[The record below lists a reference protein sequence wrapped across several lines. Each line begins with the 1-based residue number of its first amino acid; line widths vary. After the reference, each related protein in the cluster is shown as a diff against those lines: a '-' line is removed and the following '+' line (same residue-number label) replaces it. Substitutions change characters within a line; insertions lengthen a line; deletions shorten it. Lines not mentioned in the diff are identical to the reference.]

1 MIWLI
6 LLVHQRAE
14 IDLESIT
21 SFWELSYEIHAQVS
35 MNWLKRQLMS
45 LPELWI
51 GKKKPQNLLKQQR
64 KKRQVG
70 NNIIIALQL
79 ATTCHATI
87 HEFVNQ
93 LLNTCYYET
102 RDKER
107 EISDLK
113 QVTSILALTSI
124 NCRHRWFTTCPVPQ
138 KRSSTN
144 KEQMNNQQEQ
154 KARATNCDTN
164 VQSTWT
170 SSFWTR
176 IITVVSISVS
186 LQMVLSSLIKFLIN
200 LTSNLILRTNSN
212 FIFDAEFNG
221 NGKSQLFKF
230 RL

>member
-1 MIWLI
+1 MIDSARSSKSWDWSRINHLI
-6 LLVHQRAE
+6 LRA
-14 IDLESIT
+14 IIWNTCT
-21 SFWELSYEIHAQVS
+21 SEHELIKASADVTSRIVNWE
-35 MNWLKRQLMS
+35 
-45 LPELWI
+45 
-51 GKKKPQNLLKQQR
+51 KKPQNLLKQQR

-70 NNIIIALQL
+70 INIIIALQL

-124 NCRHRWFTTCPVPQ
+124 NCRHRWFTTCLVPQ

-144 KEQMNNQQEQ
+144 KEQMSNQQEQ

-176 IITVVSISVS
+176 LITVVSISVS